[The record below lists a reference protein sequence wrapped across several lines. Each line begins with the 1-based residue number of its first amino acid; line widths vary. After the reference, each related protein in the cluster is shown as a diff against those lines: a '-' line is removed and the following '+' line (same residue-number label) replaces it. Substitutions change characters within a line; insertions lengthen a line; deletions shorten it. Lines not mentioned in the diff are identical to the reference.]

1 MINTGDYSWDTHC
14 YSSTKGYCNEKGI
27 SCEYANIR
35 GYCGLTACLKHNF
48 VQFNPISDFSLNFSS
63 SEKSKMF
70 IKFEPKEFNMEKNFD
85 DTVNLNF
92 TLPIVSQDSNEETGT
107 LKVKIPHAKYE
118 FEEGG
123 IKISILKSE

>member
-1 MINTGDYSWDTHC
+1 MTNTGDYHPI
-14 YSSTKGYCNEKGI
+14 KGYCNVKGI
-27 SCEYANIR
+27 LCEYANIR
-35 GYCGLTACLKHNF
+35 GYCGLTACLKHNS
-48 VQFNPISDFSLNFSS
+48 VQLNHTSDFSLNFSR

-92 TLPIVSQDSNEETGT
+92 TLPIVNQDSNKETGT
-107 LKVKIPHAKYE
+107 LKVKIPRAKYE

-123 IKISILKSE
+123 IKIFVLKSE

>member
-1 MINTGDYSWDTHC
+1 MTNTGDYHPV
-14 YSSTKGYCNEKGI
+14 KGYCYEKGI

-35 GYCGLTACLKHNF
+35 GYCGLTACLKHNS
-48 VQFNPISDFSLNFSS
+48 VQLNNTSDFSLNFSR

-92 TLPIVSQDSNEETGT
+92 TLPIVNQDSNEETGT
-107 LKVKIPHAKYE
+107 LKVKIPRAKYE

-123 IKISILKSE
+123 IKISVLKSE

>member
-1 MINTGDYSWDTHC
+1 MNNTGDYC
-14 YSSTKGYCNEKGI
+14 PVKGYCNEKGI

-35 GYCGLTACLKHNF
+35 GYCGLTACLKHNS
-48 VQFNPISDFSLNFSS
+48 VQLNNTSDFSLNFSR

-70 IKFEPKEFNMEKNFD
+70 IKFEPKEFNMQKNFD

-92 TLPIVSQDSNEETGT
+92 TLPIVNQNSNEETGT
-107 LKVKIPHAKYE
+107 LKVKIPRAKYE

-123 IKISILKSE
+123 IKISVLKSE

>member
-1 MINTGDYSWDTHC
+1 MNNTGDYC
-14 YSSTKGYCNEKGI
+14 PVKGYCNEKGI

-35 GYCGLTACLKHNF
+35 GYCGLTACLKHNS
-48 VQFNPISDFSLNFSS
+48 VQLNHTSDFSLNFSR

-107 LKVKIPHAKYE
+107 LKVKIPRAKYE

-123 IKISILKSE
+123 IKISVLKSE

>member
-1 MINTGDYSWDTHC
+1 MNNTGDYC
-14 YSSTKGYCNEKGI
+14 PVKGYCNEKGI

-35 GYCGLTACLKHNF
+35 GYCGLTACLKHNS
-48 VQFNPISDFSLNFSS
+48 VQLNNTSDFSLNFSR

-70 IKFEPKEFNMEKNFD
+70 IKFEPKEFNMQKNFD

-92 TLPIVSQDSNEETGT
+92 TLPIVNQDSNEETGT
-107 LKVKIPHAKYE
+107 LKVKIPRAKYE

-123 IKISILKSE
+123 IKISVLKSE

>member
-1 MINTGDYSWDTHC
+1 MNNTGDY
-14 YSSTKGYCNEKGI
+14 YPVKGYCNEKGVP
-27 SCEYANIR
+27 CEYANIR
-35 GYCGLTACLKHNF
+35 GYCGLTACLKHNS
-48 VQFNPISDFSLNFSS
+48 VQLNNTSDFSLNFSR

-92 TLPIVSQDSNEETGT
+92 TLPIVNQDSNEETGT
-107 LKVKIPHAKYE
+107 LKVKIPRAKYE

-123 IKISILKSE
+123 IKISVLKSE

>member
-1 MINTGDYSWDTHC
+1 MINTIDYPV
-14 YSSTKGYCNEKGI
+14 KGYCNEKGI

-35 GYCGLTACLKHNF
+35 GYCGLITCLKHNS
-48 VQFNPISDFSLNFSS
+48 VQLNNTSDFSLNFSR

-92 TLPIVSQDSNEETGT
+92 TLPIVNQDSNEETGT
-107 LKVKIPHAKYE
+107 LKVKIPRAKYE

-123 IKISILKSE
+123 IKISVLKSE

>member
-1 MINTGDYSWDTHC
+1 MINTIDYPV
-14 YSSTKGYCNEKGI
+14 KGYCNEKGI

-35 GYCGLTACLKHNF
+35 EYCGLTACLKHNIH
-48 VQFNPISDFSLNFSS
+48 QLNNTSDFSLNFSR

-92 TLPIVSQDSNEETGT
+92 TLPIVNQDSNEETGT
-107 LKVKIPHAKYE
+107 LKVKIPRAKYE
-118 FEEGG
+118 FEKGG
-123 IKISILKSE
+123 IKISLLKSE

>member
-1 MINTGDYSWDTHC
+1 MNNTGDYC
-14 YSSTKGYCNEKGI
+14 PVKGYCNEKGI

-35 GYCGLTACLKHNF
+35 GYCGLTACLKHNS
-48 VQFNPISDFSLNFSS
+48 VQLNNTSDFSLNFSR

-70 IKFEPKEFNMEKNFD
+70 IKLEPKEFNMQKNFD

-92 TLPIVSQDSNEETGT
+92 TLPIVNQDSNEETGT
-107 LKVKIPHAKYE
+107 LKVKIPRAKYE

-123 IKISILKSE
+123 IKISVLKSE

>member
-1 MINTGDYSWDTHC
+1 MNNTGDYC
-14 YSSTKGYCNEKGI
+14 PVKGYCNEKGI

-35 GYCGLTACLKHNF
+35 GYCGLTACLKHNS
-48 VQFNPISDFSLNFSS
+48 VQLNPISDFSLNFSR

-107 LKVKIPHAKYE
+107 LKVKIPRAKYE

-123 IKISILKSE
+123 IKISVLKSE

>member
-1 MINTGDYSWDTHC
+1 MINTGDYHPV
-14 YSSTKGYCNEKGI
+14 KGYCNEKGI

-35 GYCGLTACLKHNF
+35 GYCGLTASLKHNSY
-48 VQFNPISDFSLNFSS
+48 QLNNASDFSLNFSR

-92 TLPIVSQDSNEETGT
+92 TLPIVNQDSNEETGT
-107 LKVKIPHAKYE
+107 LKVKIPRAKYE

-123 IKISILKSE
+123 IKISALKSE

>member
-1 MINTGDYSWDTHC
+1 MNNTGDYC
-14 YSSTKGYCNEKGI
+14 PVKGYCNEKGV

-35 GYCGLTACLKHNF
+35 GYCGLTACLKHNS
-48 VQFNPISDFSLNFSS
+48 VQLNHASDFSLNFSR

-70 IKFEPKEFNMEKNFD
+70 VKFEPKEFNMEKNFD

-92 TLPIVSQDSNEETGT
+92 TLPIVNQDSNEETGT
-107 LKVKIPHAKYE
+107 LKVKIPCAKYE

-123 IKISILKSE
+123 IKISVLKSE

>member
-1 MINTGDYSWDTHC
+1 MNNTGDYC
-14 YSSTKGYCNEKGI
+14 PVKGYCNEKGI

-35 GYCGLTACLKHNF
+35 GYCGLTACLKHNS
-48 VQFNPISDFSLNFSS
+48 VQLNNTSDFSLNFSR

-92 TLPIVSQDSNEETGT
+92 TLPVVNQDSNEETGT
-107 LKVKIPHAKYE
+107 LRVKIPRAKYE

-123 IKISILKSE
+123 IKISVLKSE

>member
-1 MINTGDYSWDTHC
+1 MNNTGDYC
-14 YSSTKGYCNEKGI
+14 PVNGYCNEKGI
-27 SCEYANIR
+27 PCEYANIR
-35 GYCGLTACLKHNF
+35 GYCGLTACLKHNS
-48 VQFNPISDFSLNFSS
+48 VQLNHTSDFSLNFSR

-92 TLPIVSQDSNEETGT
+92 TLPIVNQDSNEETGT
-107 LKVKIPHAKYE
+107 LKVKIPRAKYE

-123 IKISILKSE
+123 IKISVLKSE

>member
-1 MINTGDYSWDTHC
+1 MNNTGDYC
-14 YSSTKGYCNEKGI
+14 PVKGYCNEKGI
-27 SCEYANIR
+27 LCEYANIR
-35 GYCGLTACLKHNF
+35 GYCGLTACLKHNSY
-48 VQFNPISDFSLNFSS
+48 QLNDASDFSLNFSR

-92 TLPIVSQDSNEETGT
+92 TLPIVNQDSNEETGT
-107 LKVKIPHAKYE
+107 LKVKIPRAKYK

-123 IKISILKSE
+123 IKISVLKSE

>member
-1 MINTGDYSWDTHC
+1 MTNTGDYHPI
-14 YSSTKGYCNEKGI
+14 KGYCNVKGVL
-27 SCEYANIR
+27 CEYANIR
-35 GYCGLTACLKHNF
+35 GYCGLTACLKHNS
-48 VQFNPISDFSLNFSS
+48 VQLNHTSDFSLNFSR

-92 TLPIVSQDSNEETGT
+92 TLPIVNQDSNEETGT
-107 LKVKIPHAKYE
+107 LKVKIPRAKYE

-123 IKISILKSE
+123 IKISVLKSE

>member
-1 MINTGDYSWDTHC
+1 MNTGDY
-14 YSSTKGYCNEKGI
+14 YPTKGYCNAKGI

-48 VQFNPISDFSLNFSS
+48 VQLNHTSDFSLNFSR

-70 IKFEPKEFNMEKNFD
+70 VKFEPKEFNMEKNYD

-92 TLPIVSQDSNEETGT
+92 TLPIVNQDSNEETGT
-107 LKVKIPHAKYE
+107 LKVKIPRAKYE

-123 IKISILKSE
+123 IKISVLKSE

>member
-1 MINTGDYSWDTHC
+1 MNNTGDYC
-14 YSSTKGYCNEKGI
+14 PVKGYCNEKGI

-35 GYCGLTACLKHNF
+35 GYCSLTACLKHNS
-48 VQFNPISDFSLNFSS
+48 VQLNNTSDFSLNFSR

-92 TLPIVSQDSNEETGT
+92 TLPIVNQDSNEETGT
-107 LKVKIPHAKYE
+107 LKVKIPRAKYE

-123 IKISILKSE
+123 IKISVLKSE